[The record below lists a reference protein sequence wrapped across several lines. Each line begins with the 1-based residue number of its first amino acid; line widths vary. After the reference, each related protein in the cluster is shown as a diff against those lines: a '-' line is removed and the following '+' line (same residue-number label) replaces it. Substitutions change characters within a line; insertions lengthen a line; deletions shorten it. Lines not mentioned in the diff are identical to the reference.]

1 MVGSTSA
8 DERTEEK
15 DLPAT
20 QASNNNVYDLIVVG
34 SGPAGQK
41 AAICA
46 AKMRKKVAVIERKRT
61 IGGVCVH
68 TGTIPSKTF
77 REAILYSSGLRQ
89 RTFYG
94 RGYALKENI
103 AMEDLIFRSDAVMA
117 REIEVIKAQ
126 LRRNRVTVYEGNAR
140 FVDAHSMEV
149 ASDEGYTLLR
159 GDNFVI
165 ACGTRP
171 AHSPEIPID
180 GRRIFDSDQVHEL
193 EELPRELIVVGA
205 GIIGLEYASMFAALG
220 VKVTLLDQRPTL
232 LDFVDREIVESLCFQ
247 LRQLGTVFRLGE
259 KVVQVGFDEER
270 DRVFAKLESGKTV
283 HGGALLY
290 AVGRQA
296 NSDQLN
302 LEAIGLVPDGRGKL
316 IVDDTFRTSVPNVY
330 AAGDVIGFPAL
341 ASTSMEQGRLASCN
355 IFGVAS
361 TIQQNQIPYG
371 VYTIPEISMVGAT
384 EEQLTRD
391 KVPYEVGIAR
401 YAELAKGQMLGDEQG
416 FLKLLFDPTSLKV
429 LGVHIIGERAAEI
442 VHIGQAVLALGG
454 TIEYFRDTVFNYPTL
469 AEAYK
474 VAALDGL
481 NKL

>member
-1 MVGSTSA
+1 MENDGNQF
-8 DERTEEK
+8 
-15 DLPAT
+15 DL
-20 QASNNNVYDLIVVG
+20 VVVG

-46 AKMRKKVAVIERKRT
+46 AKLRKKVAVIERKHT

-77 REAILYSSGLRQ
+77 REAILYLSGLRQ

-94 RGYALKENI
+94 RGYALKETI
-103 AMEDLIFRSDAVMA
+103 SMQDLIFRSDAVMA

-126 LRRNRVTVYEGNAR
+126 LRRNRVTVFEGDAR
-140 FVDAHSMEV
+140 FIDRHRMEI
-149 ASDEGYTLLR
+149 ASDDGYTVVH
-159 GDNFVI
+159 GANFVI

-171 AHSPEIPID
+171 AHDAQIPID
-180 GRRIFDSDQVHEL
+180 GQRIFDSDQVQDLKEM
-193 EELPRELIVVGA
+193 PRELIVVGA

-220 VKVTLLDQRPTL
+220 VKVTLLDQRPWL

-259 KVVQVGFDEER
+259 KVVSVGFDEER
-270 DRVFAKLESGKTV
+270 DRVFAKLESGKKV
-283 HGGALLY
+283 QGEALLY
-290 AVGRQA
+290 TVGRQA

-302 LEAIGLVPDGRGKL
+302 LEAIGLVPDGRGK
-316 IVDDTFRTSVPNVY
+316 IVVDENFQTAIPHVY

-341 ASTSMEQGRLASCN
+341 ASTSMEQGRLASCH
-355 IFGVAS
+355 IFGQPGNIPA
-361 TIQQNQIPYG
+361 NLIPYG

-391 KVPYEVGIAR
+391 KIPYETGVAR
-401 YAELAKGQMLGDEQG
+401 YAELAKGQMLGDDQG
-416 FLKLLFDPTSLKV
+416 FLKLIFDPANLK
-429 LGVHIIGERAAEI
+429 LFGVHIIGDRAAEI
-442 VHIGQAVLALGG
+442 VHIGQAILTMGG

-469 AEAYK
+469 AEAFK

>member
-1 MVGSTSA
+1 MENDGNQF
-8 DERTEEK
+8 
-15 DLPAT
+15 DL
-20 QASNNNVYDLIVVG
+20 VVVG

-46 AKMRKKVAVIERKRT
+46 AKLRKKVAVIERKHT

-77 REAILYSSGLRQ
+77 REAILYLSGLRQ

-94 RGYALKENI
+94 RGYALKETI
-103 AMEDLIFRSDAVMA
+103 SMQDLIFRSDAVMA

-126 LRRNRVTVYEGNAR
+126 LRRNRVTVFEGDAR
-140 FVDAHSMEV
+140 FIDQHRMEI
-149 ASDEGYTLLR
+149 ASDDGYTVVH
-159 GDNFVI
+159 GANFVI

-171 AHSPEIPID
+171 AHDAQIPID
-180 GRRIFDSDQVHEL
+180 GQRIFDSDQVQDLKEM
-193 EELPRELIVVGA
+193 PRELIVVGA

-220 VKVTLLDQRPTL
+220 VKVTLLDQRPWL

-259 KVVQVGFDEER
+259 KVVSVGFDEER
-270 DRVFAKLESGKTV
+270 DRVFAKLESGKKV
-283 HGGALLY
+283 QGEALLY
-290 AVGRQA
+290 TVGRQA

-302 LEAIGLVPDGRGKL
+302 LEAIGLVPDGRGK
-316 IVDDTFRTSVPNVY
+316 IVVDENFQTAIPHVY

-341 ASTSMEQGRLASCN
+341 ASTSMEQGRLASCH
-355 IFGVAS
+355 IFGQPGNIPA
-361 TIQQNQIPYG
+361 NLIPYG

-391 KVPYEVGIAR
+391 KIPYETGVAR
-401 YAELAKGQMLGDEQG
+401 YAELAKGQMLGDDQG
-416 FLKLLFDPTSLKV
+416 FLKLIFDPANLK
-429 LGVHIIGERAAEI
+429 LFGVHIIGDRAAEI
-442 VHIGQAVLALGG
+442 VHIGQAILTMGG

-469 AEAYK
+469 AEAFK